1 MRGSLI
7 DRGGCFSLHV
17 YFYDFFKYQKIKTIG
32 HTDDRFEIFPVM
44 EDEFLVGLSENLTID
59 VGEVKGWWCLFA
71 GHGYKNL
78 RIH

>member
-1 MRGSLI
+1 
-7 DRGGCFSLHV
+7 
-17 YFYDFFKYQKIKTIG
+17 
-32 HTDDRFEIFPVM
+32 M
-44 EDEFLVGLSENLTID
+44 EDEFLVGLSENMTID